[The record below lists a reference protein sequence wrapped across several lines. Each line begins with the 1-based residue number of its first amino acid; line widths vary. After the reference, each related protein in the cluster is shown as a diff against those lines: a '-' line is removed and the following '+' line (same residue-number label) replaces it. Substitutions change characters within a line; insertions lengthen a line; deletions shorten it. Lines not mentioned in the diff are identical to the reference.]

1 VTKVEMKGKKAEVTY
16 DTALTD
22 EKKIIEGFN
31 SDGGRYKAS
40 KS

>member
-1 VTKVEMKGKKAEVTY
+1 MQGKKAQVTFDPEVTN
-16 DTALTD
+16 

-31 SDGGRYKAS
+31 GDGGRYKAS